1 AAHTSAAQLASAS
14 SGLVLY
20 REPVTYLSDALA
32 SAYSDPSLPTARGG
46 VDWEERSDLDHA
58 QLVPPKGLLPRLEAL
73 PQSYLKE
80 RRVRESLQLATS
92 KRAGLRSLDLARKD
106 TDSLWPQAHF
116 LGPLHPVLAWA
127 DDRALAN
134 LGQHRRN
141 AVYAVRADV
150 AVPTVV
156 LHSQPT
162 NLRGQS
168 VTSMYS
174 TVVFQ
179 DGFGFVQPASD
190 ITQIAQELE
199 LDRPRS
205 NHGDIDLSE
214 FQDLIRQAVE
224 KVEVYVDQQ
233 VAPAARQGTRQ
244 RVE

>member
-1 AAHTSAAQLASAS
+1 M
-14 SGLVLY
+14 
-20 REPVTYLSDALA
+20 
-32 SAYSDPSLPTARGG
+32 
-46 VDWEERSDLDHA
+46 
-58 QLVPPKGLLPRLEAL
+58 
-73 PQSYLKE
+73 
-80 RRVRESLQLATS
+80 
-92 KRAGLRSLDLARKD
+92 
-106 TDSLWPQAHF
+106 
-116 LGPLHPVLAWA
+116 
-127 DDRALAN
+127 
-134 LGQHRRN
+134 
-141 AVYAVRADV
+141 RADV

-156 LHSQPT
+156 LHSQLT

-244 RVE
+244 RVEAWKRTNTGWVQEALTLAQTKSRRSTRVRVDDEAHLIEQMEPDRMITRPLLLAVPLNTPAAATATSRSAGGR